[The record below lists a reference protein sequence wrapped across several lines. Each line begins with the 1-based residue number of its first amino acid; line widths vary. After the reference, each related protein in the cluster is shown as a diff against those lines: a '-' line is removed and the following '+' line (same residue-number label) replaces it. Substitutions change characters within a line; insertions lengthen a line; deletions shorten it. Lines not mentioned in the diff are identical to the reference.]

1 MPADDE
7 AKATEVSASLPTQVL
22 PAATLTPSEEPKP
35 TDTEAPTE
43 LPEATDTAKPTDTP
57 RPSNTPLPSNTP
69 TPTNT
74 ATPTSEP
81 VPTNTPN
88 PSNTPAPSSTPI
100 PPTNTA
106 TPEGPQPE
114 RGSVTNVVA
123 GDTIEVSI
131 DGQIY
136 RVRYI
141 GMDTP
146 ENGEP
151 YFQEAANYN
160 SQLVSGQTV
169 TLVKDISDTDPFDRL
184 LRYVY
189 LEDGTFVNA
198 ELVRQGFALVATY
211 PPDVAHSGTFASLQG
226 EAQAAGRG
234 LWSLPPTEPPPT
246 LAPDEICGCSGNLYQ
261 CSDFSTHNEAQACH
275 DYCFTVVGFD
285 IHGLDG
291 NDDGQACESL
301 P

>member
-1 MPADDE
+1 ME
-7 AKATEVSASLPTQVL
+7 ASASLPTEVL
-22 PAATLTPSEEPKP
+22 SAPTLTPSEEPEPTGTATPTALPQATDTPEP
-35 TDTEAPTE
+35 TDTAQPSH
-43 LPEATDTAKPTDTP
+43 TP
-57 RPSNTPLPSNTP
+57 RPSNTPKPKNST
-69 TPTNT
+69 TPTN
-74 ATPTSEP
+74 EP
-81 VPTNTPN
+81 VPTNTLVPT
-88 PSNTPAPSSTPI
+88 NTPAPSSTPI
-100 PPTNTA
+100 PPTDTA

-131 DGQIY
+131 DGQVY

-151 YFQEAANYN
+151 YFQEATNYN

-169 TLVKDISDTDPFDRL
+169 MLVKDVSDTDPFDRL

-189 LEDGTFVNA
+189 LQDGTFVNA

-211 PPDVAHSGTFASLQG
+211 PPDVAHSRTFASLES

-246 LAPDEICGCSGNLYQ
+246 LAPDEVCGCSGNLYQ
-261 CSDFSTHNEAQACH
+261 CSHFSTHNEAQACH
-275 DYCFTVVGFD
+275 DYCFAAVGFD
-285 IHGLDG
+285 IHSLDG